1 MGSFVYSEQGTLRN
15 NIGNDLGFCPVR
27 LALGAEDDEVKDQP
41 HCHLQDERHQRPK
54 YPADRKVK
62 IDHLDQDLSSGW
74 DLLCGVWGLSGVQE
88 MITNPKT
95 ERAWSLI

>member
-1 MGSFVYSEQGTLRN
+1 MTILVVLLIRTIPVFNIITIIISSGSTS
-15 NIGNDLGFCPVR
+15 

-62 IDHLDQDLSSGW
+62 IDHLDEDLAKEAS
-74 DLLCGVWGLSGVQE
+74 V
-88 MITNPKT
+88 
-95 ERAWSLI
+95 

>member
-1 MGSFVYSEQGTLRN
+1 MGSFVYGKEGTLRN
-15 NIGNDLGFCPVR
+15 NIGDDLGFCSVR

-74 DLLCGVWGLSGVQE
+74 DLLCGVLGLSGVRE
-88 MITNPKT
+88 MITSPKT
-95 ERAWSLI
+95 